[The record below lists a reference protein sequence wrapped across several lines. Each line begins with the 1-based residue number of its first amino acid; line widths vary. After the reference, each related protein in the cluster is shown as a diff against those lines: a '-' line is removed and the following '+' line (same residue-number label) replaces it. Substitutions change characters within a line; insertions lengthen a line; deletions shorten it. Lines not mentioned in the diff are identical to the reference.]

1 VRRRYLSATRLGIT
15 IFWLLALTPEAQG
28 SKFAVGP
35 EAPEARDCASTQQT
49 GNPLADQAMPFELGS
64 GFLIVVEGR
73 IGTLTSLR
81 FALDTGAT
89 HSMMD
94 AKIAARL
101 RLARKEGLVLNFDR
115 DVQVS
120 WTNVPELQVGPLTLR
135 DVRMMVGELQQLTE
149 FAEGIDGVIGMDVLR
164 MSRRMTINFETMRV
178 TFRTDSRSQQLAS
191 GLSQAFLIRLQAQGE
206 PLRLVLDTG
215 ARDIFLFEDRIRS
228 HTKSLEWKQHVSNA
242 RAGTMKGKITQRLR
256 LRLGTTELKDSAF
269 LMERAPSS
277 LPAEIDGYLGLSV
290 LNARY
295 VELDF
300 EAGMLKYIEKEQDA
314 NVRAGGDE
322 NGRGTSRVETLAHVC
337 CPF

>member
-1 VRRRYLSATRLGIT
+1 
-15 IFWLLALTPEAQG
+15 
-28 SKFAVGP
+28 
-35 EAPEARDCASTQQT
+35 
-49 GNPLADQAMPFELGS
+49 MPFELGS

-81 FALDTGAT
+81 FALDTGTT
-89 HSMMD
+89 HSVMD

-135 DVRMMVGELQQLTE
+135 DVRMMVGELRQLTD

-164 MSRRMTINFETMRV
+164 MSCRMTINFETMRV
-178 TFRTDSRSQQLAS
+178 TFRTDSRSRQLTS
-191 GLSQAFLIRLQAQGE
+191 GSPQALLVRLEAQGE

-228 HTKSLEWKQHVSNA
+228 HTKRLEWKQHVSNA
-242 RAGTMKGKITQRLR
+242 WEGTMKGKIAQRLG

-269 LMERAPSS
+269 LMEMAPSS

-290 LNARY
+290 
-295 VELDF
+295 F
-300 EAGMLKYIEKEQDA
+300 EREICRTG
-314 NVRAGGDE
+314 
-322 NGRGTSRVETLAHVC
+322 
-337 CPF
+337 F